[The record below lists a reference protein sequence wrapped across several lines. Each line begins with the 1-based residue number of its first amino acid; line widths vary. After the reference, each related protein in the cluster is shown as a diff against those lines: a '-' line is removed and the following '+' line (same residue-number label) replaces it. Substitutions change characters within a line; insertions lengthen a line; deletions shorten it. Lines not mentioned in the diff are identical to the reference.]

1 MRKIMLEESIHSA
14 YVIYKPKKQS
24 RIMKINT
31 TSIHFD
37 ADQKLIDFIQKKTAK
52 LDQFFDRIID
62 AHVYLKLENSGQVK
76 DKIVEMKL
84 IVPGDTLVATEMT
97 KTFEASL
104 DAAMDN
110 MKRQLNR
117 YKERLQT
124 KSHYSNGQGS

>member
-1 MRKIMLEESIHSA
+1 MMAQTSLNTIQQPKNINVIMN
-14 YVIYKPKKQS
+14 
-24 RIMKINT
+24 INT

-37 ADQKLIDFIQKKTAK
+37 ADQKLLDYIQKKTEK

-62 AHVYLKLENSGQVK
+62 AQVFLKLENSGQVR

-84 IVPGDTLVATEMT
+84 MVPGDTLMATEVS

-104 DAAMDN
+104 DAAVDN

-117 YKERLQT
+117 YKERLQA
-124 KSHYSNGQGS
+124 KNHSANGLGL